1 MREKSEAAGG
11 GAGVLFATAML
22 FERFETFGGDLPALL
37 PRLLARVKL
46 LEAGSPQ
53 SDDPLPSS

>member
-22 FERFETFGGDLPALL
+22 FGDLPALL

>member
-1 MREKSEAAGG
+1 
-11 GAGVLFATAML
+11 ML

-46 LEAGSPQ
+46 IEAGSPQ

>member
-1 MREKSEAAGG
+1 M
-11 GAGVLFATAML
+11 ML
-22 FERFETFGGDLPALL
+22 SASPARWAIYPALL